1 MPIVVCVNT
10 MGQCFRA
17 KMNDKIEK
25 IPNHNKSSELES
37 QFVAIVLKLSLNS
50 SHLKDPTVLL
60 KEKY

>member
-1 MPIVVCVNT
+1 MVCVNT

-17 KMNDKIEK
+17 KINDKIEK
-25 IPNHNKSSELES
+25 IPNHSKSSELKS
-37 QFVAIVLKLSLNS
+37 QLVAIDLKLSQDS